1 LFHFHD
7 NQVAPVAGSRPG
19 NARRS
24 GAPAAPRRQAR
35 GERTRAA
42 ILRAAELHFGAK
54 GYTDT
59 RLEDIAEAIG
69 IQQPGIFYHFEDK
82 RGLYETVLEEA
93 LGELVEGV
101 RGALE
106 AAGSAADRLER
117 AVETWVDAV
126 AARPTL
132 ARFILREAA
141 SPDLGSTA
149 RAVRESGRE
158 IVDLIRG
165 VLEDGMKAGE
175 FAVEDTEILH
185 FESAMAGTS
194 IFFVSAM
201 ARLVPE
207 VAGASERPEA
217 IAIHKRLMLRTVRV
231 LLGVRDRTRSG
242 GVSRRVRRA

>member
-1 LFHFHD
+1 
-7 NQVAPVAGSRPG
+7 VAGSRPG
-19 NARRS
+19 NARRRD
-24 GAPAAPRRQAR
+24 APAAPRRQAR

-42 ILRAAELHFGAK
+42 ILRAAEFHFGAK

-59 RLEDIAEAIG
+59 RLEDIAETIG
-69 IQQPGIFYHFEDK
+69 IQQPGIFYHFKDK
-82 RGLYETVLEEA
+82 RELYETVLEEA
-93 LGELVEGV
+93 LGELVEEL

-106 AAGSAADRLER
+106 ASGSAAERLER

-132 ARFILREAA
+132 ARFTLREAA
-141 SPDLGSTA
+141 NPDPGSTP
-149 RAVRESGRE
+149 RAVREAGRE
-158 IVDLIRG
+158 IFAAIRG
-165 VLEDGMKAGE
+165 VLEDGGAAGE
-175 FAVEDTEILH
+175 FTVEDTEVLH
-185 FESAMAGTS
+185 FGSAMAGAT

-217 IAIHKRLMLRTVRV
+217 IAIHKRLMLRTVGA
-231 LLGVRDRTRSG
+231 LLGVRARTRSG